1 MGDARESD
9 ALLGGDPTPETTPED
24 VFAEFDTDG
33 SGSLSLQEVRAA
45 LTRLNLPVDER
56 VDRLFRALDTDGNG
70 SLNFEE
76 FASVCKDMDP
86 GKISAESVAREIDR
100 QANFLE
106 KLGTTVAD
114 GFTTSAGT
122 SSLSE
127 GTCTCMGVSA
137 VVQFIC
143 HYGINLGICA
153 YAIYVG
159 FKFKADPSA
168 VCRTDALW
176 MII

>member
-1 MGDARESD
+1 
-9 ALLGGDPTPETTPED
+9 
-24 VFAEFDTDG
+24 
-33 SGSLSLQEVRAA
+33 
-45 LTRLNLPVDER
+45 
-56 VDRLFRALDTDGNG
+56 
-70 SLNFEE
+70 
-76 FASVCKDMDP
+76 MDP

-159 FKFKADPSA
+159 FKFKGRSQRCLPHGRAMDDYLRLHLHRGDSTPPLLEKCSGTA
-168 VCRTDALW
+168 QQCGGAFMESLYFSR
-176 MII
+176 